1 MRLPPPGSACLLG
14 LLFALSPGVRDASP
28 ATADGTAEAAVVAVP
43 VPGIEGLRGD
53 LLRFLNGARVAA
65 GAPPLRGSAALER
78 AAQQHADEVAA
89 MGELVEESL
98 SKETMERRLAAAGYD
113 AHQWVESVLGATAP
127 AGAAELIAI
136 WHRDESAATYHHL
149 LDSGYA
155 DVGVGIAYSERR
167 GEVFLSVLA
176 AMSRGE
182 VFARDTAGLRDLARV
197 RTDLLARINALRR
210 RAGAPRLSANYHL
223 DVAAQRH
230 AEDML
235 ARSYFAHRSPDGT
248 SVRERAPAAGY
259 DWSAIGENLAEGQR
273 TLDQA
278 VDGWMA
284 SPGHRENIL
293 DHRFTESGVG
303 LALGR
308 DPRNGEYRILWV
320 QTFGSPP

>member
-1 MRLPPPGSACLLG
+1 MPAPPLTACLLG
-14 LLFALSPGVRDASP
+14 LLIALSPGVRVASP
-28 ATADGTAEAAVVAVP
+28 AATDGAAEAAAAAP

-53 LLRFLNGARVAA
+53 LLRLLDAERVAA
-65 GAPPLRGSAALER
+65 GAPPLHGSAALER

-89 MGELVEESL
+89 RGELAAESH

-113 AHQWVESVLGATAP
+113 ANQWVESLLGATAP
-127 AGAAELIAI
+127 AGAAELVAI
-136 WHRDESAATYHHL
+136 WRRDESSATYRRL

-210 RAGAPRLSANYHL
+210 RAGAPRLTANYHL

-248 SVRERAPAAGY
+248 SVRQRAPAAGY
-259 DWSAIGENLAEGQR
+259 DWATIGENLAEGQR
-273 TLDQA
+273 TIDQA
-278 VDGWMA
+278 VEGWMA
-284 SPGHRENIL
+284 SAGHRENIL
-293 DHRFTESGVG
+293 DLGFTESGVG

-308 DPRNGEYRILWV
+308 DPRTGEYRILWV
-320 QTFGSPP
+320 QTFGRPR